1 MHTVTDA
8 FNAACSAPGREITSK
23 VNFNGTTDLSASEIQ
38 EIVITEQFGSSDGVT
53 IGAAFSSSCKVTF
66 YKQDNLPLNGAYFI
80 PSAGIMVGGEAQYVQ
95 KGKYYIPSDGVED
108 SGKLWVTVTGYDRMA
123 GLTEDYMPT
132 ITFPA
137 TPAQVLADVCKQAS
151 VTPPAVTMP
160 SIQIAAPYT
169 GTLRQQ
175 LGWLAGLIGCNA
187 KFDATGNLV
196 FCWYTDGGLTIGRD
210 TQYMDGLTL
219 TTDDAFTIHSLLT
232 GTDSNPISVGAG
244 KGITTIN
251 PYMTAEV
258 AETVFAKINGKTM
271 RPCTVKWRGNP
282 AVEAG
287 DIVSVIGGSG
297 ENLTAYVMELKTQ
310 IKGGMSADL
319 TCYGPSD
326 TDYATPSPSEQKF
339 KRMYEDVVKSF
350 QDATQKIIGAQ
361 GGYFEI
367 TYDKDGYPTGWTL
380 RNTPTVEDN
389 TKMWI
394 MSTGGLG
401 FSTDGGKT
409 ISKVALTMDGTIN
422 GAALAIGSVSQD
434 AVSGLSQK
442 LIAIDGKLESTISK
456 TEAQK
461 IYATKTDL
469 ENIELTPGPPGPAGA
484 DGKDGTNG
492 TNGLSV
498 WITYHDDTTTPA
510 TPTGNGTLN
519 GWHTDLTAAVVWMSQ
534 KVAASATAGAWG
546 APIRI
551 LGEKGEQGIQ
561 GVPGEKGDPGATGP
575 QGEQGI
581 PGEKGDPGEQG
592 PQGVKGDTG
601 ATGPQGPQGVKGA
614 DGKTYFTW
622 IKYADSPTSG
632 MSDNPTGKKYIG
644 IAYNKLTATESTNY
658 ADYTWS
664 LIKGDKGDK
673 GDKGATGDT
682 GPQGEQGEKG
692 ATGATGPRGP
702 QGDKGA
708 TGPQG
713 EKGATGPTGP
723 TGPQGEKGATGPQGV
738 SVTATTV
745 EYYLSASDT
754 ELSGG
759 SWQPT
764 APAITDGKYLWG
776 RTKITYSNGQTAYTG
791 AYCISKAMTES
802 AEPVVSAT
810 RTAVTKLTQDVDSF
824 KATVSET
831 YTEKSNFNEF
841 RQKAEND
848 LTANSTAIEQRY
860 TEIKAVEQQVLGV
873 DGKVTDVQKKVT
885 ETAGYIRTGK
895 VAEDESGNPIYGVKI
910 GQTDTAGNYN
920 AFAQFSAGR
929 ISFFDEAGKE
939 ISHFAGKDFFVDSG
953 IIVQNLNLGGY
964 ELRRNKGLGFK
975 WIGG

>member
-23 VNFNGTTDLSASEIQ
+23 ILFNGTTELGASEVQ
-38 EIVITEQFGSSDGVT
+38 EISITEQFGSSDGAT
-53 IGAAFSSSCKVTF
+53 IGAAFSSQCKVVI
-66 YKQDNLPLNGAYFI
+66 YKQTPALQLSGGNFI
-80 PSAGIMVGGEAQYVQ
+80 PSVGIMVGGEAQYVQ
-95 KGKYYIPSDGVED
+95 KGKFYIPSDGVED

-196 FCWYTDGGLTIGRD
+196 FCWYADGGLTVDRG

-258 AETVFAKINGKTM
+258 AETVFAEIDGKTM
-271 RPCTVKWRGNP
+271 QPCTVKWRGNP

-339 KRMYEDVVKSF
+339 KRMYDDVVKSF

-394 MSTGGLG
+394 MSIGGLG
-401 FSTDGGKT
+401 FSKDGGKT

-442 LIAIDGKLESTISK
+442 LIAIDGKFESTISK

-461 IYATKTDL
+461 TYATKTDL

-492 TNGLSV
+492 ANGLSV

-575 QGEQGI
+575 QG
-581 PGEKGDPGEQG
+581 
-592 PQGVKGDTG
+592 
-601 ATGPQGPQGVKGA
+601 
-614 DGKTYFTW
+614 
-622 IKYADSPTSG
+622 
-632 MSDNPTGKKYIG
+632 
-644 IAYNKLTATESTNY
+644 
-658 ADYTWS
+658 
-664 LIKGDKGDK
+664 
-673 GDKGATGDT
+673 
-682 GPQGEQGEKG
+682 
-692 ATGATGPRGP
+692 
-702 QGDKGA
+702 
-708 TGPQG
+708 
-713 EKGATGPTGP
+713 
-723 TGPQGEKGATGPQGV
+723 V

-745 EYYLSASDT
+745 EYYLSTSET

-802 AEPVVSAT
+802 AEPIVSET

-841 RQKAEND
+841 KQKTESD

-920 AFAQFSAGR
+920 AFAQFTAGR
-929 ISFFDEAGKE
+929 ISFFDETGKE
-939 ISHFAGKDFFVDSG
+939 ISHFAGKDFYIDSG

>member
-23 VNFNGTTDLSASEIQ
+23 VNFNGTTDLPASEIQ
-38 EIVITEQFGSSDGVT
+38 EIVVTEQFGSSDGVT

-151 VTPPAVTMP
+151 VIPPTVTMP

-196 FCWYTDGGLTIGRD
+196 FCWYADGGLTIDRD

-219 TTDDAFTIHSLLT
+219 TTDDTFTIHSLLT

-258 AETVFAKINGKTM
+258 AETVFAKIDGKTM

-350 QDATQKIIGAQ
+350 QEATQKIIGAQ

-394 MSTGGLG
+394 MSIGGLG
-401 FSTDGGKT
+401 FSKDGGKT
-409 ISKVALTMDGTIN
+409 ISNVALTMDGTIN
-422 GAALAIGSVSQD
+422 GGALAIGSVQQD

-442 LIAIDGKLESTISK
+442 FTAIDGQMESKISK
-456 TEAQK
+456 EEVVK
-461 IYATKTDL
+461 DYATKKEL
-469 ENIELTPGPPGPAGA
+469 EDIELTPGPAGEP
-484 DGKDGTNG
+484 GKDG

-510 TPTGNGTLN
+510 TPTGNGTLS

-546 APIRI
+546 TPIRI
-551 LGEKGEQGIQ
+551 LGQDGQQ
-561 GVPGEKGDPGATGP
+561 GEKGDPGKNGT
-575 QGEQGI
+575 
-581 PGEKGDPGEQG
+581 
-592 PQGVKGDTG
+592 
-601 ATGPQGPQGVKGA
+601 
-614 DGKTYFTW
+614 DGK
-622 IKYADSPTSG
+622 D
-632 MSDNPTGKKYIG
+632 
-644 IAYNKLTATESTNY
+644 
-658 ADYTWS
+658 
-664 LIKGDKGDK
+664 
-673 GDKGATGDT
+673 GA
-682 GPQGEQGEKG
+682 
-692 ATGATGPRGP
+692 A
-702 QGDKGA
+702 
-708 TGPQG
+708 
-713 EKGATGPTGP
+713 
-723 TGPQGEKGATGPQGV
+723 GV
-738 SVTATTV
+738 SVTNTDV
-745 EYYLSASDT
+745 EYYLSTSET

-759 SWQPT
+759 TWQST

-776 RTKITYSNGQTAYTG
+776 RTKITYSNGQTSYTG
-791 AYCISKAMTES
+791 AYCISKAMAES
-802 AEPVVSAT
+802 AKPQIDQVTQTTHQQITDLQQNVNSIILSALENYVETGDFDSYKEEVS
-810 RTAVTKLTQDVDSF
+810 TKLSV
-824 KATVSET
+824 
-831 YTEKSNFNEF
+831 
-841 RQKAEND
+841 
-848 LTANSTAIEQRY
+848 LTDQLSIDIT
-860 TEIKAVEQQVLGV
+860 
-873 DGKVTDVQKKVT
+873 KVT
-885 ETAGYIRTGK
+885 ERIDKVDGDLQSKYSEITKAFRFTSDGLIIGETGNEILLRLDNDVLQFVRNNTPELQITAEGVEAMRIK
-895 VAEDESGNPIYGVKI
+895 VSILCIGNVVWTEDENGDVIAS
-910 GQTDTAGNYN
+910 
-920 AFAQFSAGR
+920 
-929 ISFFDEAGKE
+929 
-939 ISHFAGKDFFVDSG
+939 
-953 IIVQNLNLGGY
+953 
-964 ELRRNKGLGFK
+964 
-975 WIGG
+975 

>member
-23 VNFNGTTDLSASEIQ
+23 ILFNGTTELAASEVQ
-38 EIVITEQFGSSDGVT
+38 EISITEQFGSSDGVT

-137 TPAQVLADVCKQAS
+137 TPTQVLADVCKQAS

-196 FCWYTDGGLTIGRD
+196 FCWYTDGNLTIDRD

-258 AETVFAKINGKTM
+258 AETIFAKIDGKTM

-339 KRMYEDVVKSF
+339 KRMYKDVVKSF

-442 LIAIDGKLESTISK
+442 LIAIDGKFESTISK

-461 IYATKTDL
+461 TYATKTDL

-498 WITYHDDTTTPA
+498 WITYHDGTTTPA
-510 TPTGNGTLN
+510 KPTGDGTLN
-519 GWHTDLTAAVVWMSQ
+519 GWHTDLTDAVVWLSQ
-534 KVAASATAGAWG
+534 KVAASASSGTWG
-546 APIRI
+546 TPVRI
-551 LGEKGEQGIQ
+551 
-561 GVPGEKGDPGATGP
+561 V
-575 QGEQGI
+575 
-581 PGEKGDPGEQG
+581 
-592 PQGVKGDTG
+592 
-601 ATGPQGPQGVKGA
+601 GA
-614 DGKTYFTW
+614 DGKPGT
-622 IKYADSPTSG
+622 
-632 MSDNPTGKKYIG
+632 
-644 IAYNKLTATESTNY
+644 
-658 ADYTWS
+658 
-664 LIKGDKGDK
+664 KGDD
-673 GDKGATGDT
+673 
-682 GPQGEQGEKG
+682 
-692 ATGATGPRGP
+692 
-702 QGDKGA
+702 
-708 TGPQG
+708 
-713 EKGATGPTGP
+713 
-723 TGPQGEKGATGPQGV
+723 GV
-738 SVTATTV
+738 SVTSTEV
-745 EYYLSASDT
+745 EYYLSTSDT

-759 SWQPT
+759 TWQPA
-764 APAITDGKYLWG
+764 APTITDGTYLWS
-776 RTKITYSNGQTAYTG
+776 RTKITYSDGQTAYTG

-802 AEPVVSAT
+802 AKPQIDQLSQTTHQQITDLQQNVNSIILSALENYVQTGDFGSYKEEVS
-810 RTAVTKLTQDVDSF
+810 TKLSV
-824 KATVSET
+824 
-831 YTEKSNFNEF
+831 
-841 RQKAEND
+841 
-848 LTANSTAIEQRY
+848 LTDQ
-860 TEIKAVEQQVLGV
+860 LGI
-873 DGKVTDVQKKVT
+873 DITKVT
-885 ETAGYIRTGK
+885 ERIDKVDGDLQSKYSEITKAFRFTDEGLFIGETGNEILLRLDNDVLQFVRNNTPELQITAEGVEAARIK
-895 VAEDESGNPIYGVKI
+895 VSTLIIGNVIHAADENG
-910 GQTDTAGNYN
+910 
-920 AFAQFSAGR
+920 
-929 ISFFDEAGKE
+929 DE
-939 ISHFAGKDFFVDSG
+939 
-953 IIVQNLNLGGY
+953 IVY
-964 ELRRNKGLGFK
+964 
-975 WIGG
+975 

>member
-1 MHTVTDA
+1 MYSVTDA
-8 FNAACSAPGREITSK
+8 FNAACAAPGREITSK
-23 VNFNGTTDLSASEIQ
+23 ILFNGATELAASEVQ
-38 EIVITEQFGSSDGVT
+38 EISVTEQFGSSEGVT
-53 IGAAFSSSCKVTF
+53 IGAAFSSQCKVVI
-66 YKQDNLPLNGAYFI
+66 YKQTPALPLSGGNFTPY
-80 PSAGIMVGGEAQYVQ
+80 AGIMVDGTAQFVP
-95 KGKYYIPSDGVED
+95 KGKFYIPSDGVEKTGD
-108 SGKLWVTVTGYDRMA
+108 LWLTITGYDRMA

-137 TPAQVLADVCKQAS
+137 TPAQVLTDVCKQAS

-160 SIQIAAPYT
+160 SIQITAPYT

-196 FCWYTDGGLTIGRD
+196 FCWYADSGLTIDRD

-232 GTDSNPISVGAG
+232 GTDSNPISVGVG

-258 AETVFAKINGKTM
+258 AETVFAKIDGKTM

-461 IYATKTDL
+461 TYATKTDL

-498 WITYHDDTTTPA
+498 WITYHDGTTTPA
-510 TPTGNGTLN
+510 KPTGNGTLN

-546 APIRI
+546 TPIRI

-592 PQGVKGDTG
+592 PQG
-601 ATGPQGPQGVKGA
+601 
-614 DGKTYFTW
+614 
-622 IKYADSPTSG
+622 
-632 MSDNPTGKKYIG
+632 
-644 IAYNKLTATESTNY
+644 
-658 ADYTWS
+658 
-664 LIKGDKGDK
+664 
-673 GDKGATGDT
+673 
-682 GPQGEQGEKG
+682 EKG
-692 ATGATGPRGP
+692 ATGATGP
-702 QGDKGA
+702 
-708 TGPQG
+708 QG
-713 EKGATGPTGP
+713 EKGT
-723 TGPQGEKGATGPQGV
+723 TGPQGV

-745 EYYLSASDT
+745 EYYLSTSET

-759 SWQPT
+759 TWQAT
-764 APAITDGKYLWG
+764 APTITDGTYLWS
-776 RTKITYSNGQTAYTG
+776 RTKLTYSNGQTAYTG
-791 AYCISKAMTES
+791 AYCISKAMAES
-802 AEPVVSAT
+802 AKPQIDQVSQTTHQQITDLQQNVNSIILSALENYVQT
-810 RTAVTKLTQDVDSF
+810 GDFGSYKEEVSTKLSV
-824 KATVSET
+824 
-831 YTEKSNFNEF
+831 
-841 RQKAEND
+841 
-848 LTANSTAIEQRY
+848 LTDQ
-860 TEIKAVEQQVLGV
+860 LGI
-873 DGKVTDVQKKVT
+873 DITKVT
-885 ETAGYIRTGK
+885 ERIDK
-895 VAEDESGNPIYGVKI
+895 VDGDLQSKYSEITKAFRFTKDGLIIGESGNEILLRLDNDVLQFVRNNTPELQITAEGVEATRVKVTILII
-910 GQTDTAGNYN
+910 GNVIHQA
-920 AFAQFSAGR
+920 
-929 ISFFDEAGKE
+929 DENGDE
-939 ISHFAGKDFFVDSG
+939 IV
-953 IIVQNLNLGGY
+953 Y
-964 ELRRNKGLGFK
+964 
-975 WIGG
+975 

>member
-1 MHTVTDA
+1 MYSVTDA
-8 FNAACSAPGREITSK
+8 FNAACAAPGREITSK
-23 VNFNGTTDLSASEIQ
+23 ILFNGTTELAASEVQ
-38 EIVITEQFGSSDGVT
+38 EISITEQFGSSDGVT
-53 IGAAFSSSCKVTF
+53 IGAAFSSQCKVVI
-66 YKQDNLPLNGAYFI
+66 YKQTPALPLSGGNFTPY
-80 PSAGIMVGGEAQYVQ
+80 AGIMVDGEAQYVQ

-123 GLTEDYMPT
+123 GLTDDYMPT

-137 TPAQVLADVCKQAS
+137 TPTQVLADVCKQAG

-169 GTLRQQ
+169 GTLREQ

-196 FCWYTDGGLTIGRD
+196 FCWYADSGLTIDRD

-258 AETVFAKINGKTM
+258 AETVFAEINGKTM

-350 QDATQKIIGAQ
+350 QDATQKIIGAR

-394 MSTGGLG
+394 MSIGGLG
-401 FSTDGGKT
+401 FSKDGGKT

-442 LIAIDGKLESTISK
+442 FIAIDGKFESTISK

-461 IYATKTDL
+461 TYATKTDL

-546 APIRI
+546 TPIRI

-581 PGEKGDPGEQG
+581 PGEKG
-592 PQGVKGDTG
+592 PQGEKG
-601 ATGPQGPQGVKGA
+601 ATGPQGPQ
-614 DGKTYFTW
+614 
-622 IKYADSPTSG
+622 
-632 MSDNPTGKKYIG
+632 
-644 IAYNKLTATESTNY
+644 
-658 ADYTWS
+658 
-664 LIKGDKGDK
+664 

-682 GPQGEQGEKG
+682 GPQGEQGVKG
-692 ATGATGPRGP
+692 DTGATGPR
-702 QGDKGA
+702 
-708 TGPQG
+708 
-713 EKGATGPTGP
+713 
-723 TGPQGEKGATGPQGV
+723 GPQGEKGATGPQGV

-745 EYYLSASDT
+745 EYYLSASET

-759 SWQPT
+759 TWQST

-776 RTKITYSNGQTAYTG
+776 RTKITYSNGKTAYTG

-802 AEPVVSAT
+802 AEPIVSET

-920 AFAQFSAGR
+920 AFAQFTAGR
-929 ISFFDEAGKE
+929 ISFFDETGKE
-939 ISHFAGKDFFVDSG
+939 ISHFAGKDFYIDSG

>member
-23 VNFNGTTDLSASEIQ
+23 VNFNGMTDLPASEIQ
-38 EIVITEQFGSSDGVT
+38 EIVVTEQFGSSDGVT

-80 PSAGIMVGGEAQYVQ
+80 PSVGIMVGGEAQYVQ

-137 TPAQVLADVCKQAS
+137 TPTQVLADVCKQAG

-160 SIQIAAPYT
+160 NIQIAAPYT

-196 FCWYTDGGLTIGRD
+196 FCWYADGGLTVDRD

-581 PGEKGDPGEQG
+581 PGEKGD
-592 PQGVKGDTG
+592 TG
-601 ATGPQGPQGVKGA
+601 ATGP
-614 DGKTYFTW
+614 
-622 IKYADSPTSG
+622 
-632 MSDNPTGKKYIG
+632 
-644 IAYNKLTATESTNY
+644 
-658 ADYTWS
+658 
-664 LIKGDKGDK
+664 
-673 GDKGATGDT
+673 
-682 GPQGEQGEKG
+682 
-692 ATGATGPRGP
+692 
-702 QGDKGA
+702 
-708 TGPQG
+708 
-713 EKGATGPTGP
+713 
-723 TGPQGEKGATGPQGV
+723 TGPQGV

-745 EYYLSASDT
+745 EYYLSTSET

-759 SWQPT
+759 TWQST
-764 APAITDGKYLWG
+764 APAITDGKYLWS

-841 RQKAEND
+841 KQKTESD

-920 AFAQFSAGR
+920 AFAQFTAGR
-929 ISFFDEAGKE
+929 ISFFDETGKE
-939 ISHFAGKDFFVDSG
+939 ISHFAGKDFYIDSG

>member
-23 VNFNGTTDLSASEIQ
+23 VNFNGTTDLPASEIQ

-80 PSAGIMVGGEAQYVQ
+80 PSVGIMVGGEAQYVQ

-196 FCWYTDGGLTIGRD
+196 FCWYADSGLTIDRD

-251 PYMTAEV
+251 PYMTAEA

-394 MSTGGLG
+394 MSIGGLG
-401 FSTDGGKT
+401 FSNDGGKT

-442 LIAIDGKLESTISK
+442 LIAIDGKFESTISK

-461 IYATKTDL
+461 TYATKTDL

-498 WITYHDDTTTPA
+498 WITYHDGTTTPA
-510 TPTGNGTLN
+510 KPTGNGTLN

-546 APIRI
+546 TPIRI
-551 LGEKGEQGIQ
+551 LGEKGEQGPQ
-561 GVPGEKGDPGATGP
+561 GVPGEKGDPGA
-575 QGEQGI
+575 
-581 PGEKGDPGEQG
+581 KGDPGKDG
-592 PQGVKGDTG
+592 TNGKDGSPG
-601 ATGPQGPQGVKGA
+601 ATGPQ
-614 DGKTYFTW
+614 
-622 IKYADSPTSG
+622 
-632 MSDNPTGKKYIG
+632 
-644 IAYNKLTATESTNY
+644 
-658 ADYTWS
+658 
-664 LIKGDKGDK
+664 
-673 GDKGATGDT
+673 
-682 GPQGEQGEKG
+682 
-692 ATGATGPRGP
+692 
-702 QGDKGA
+702 
-708 TGPQG
+708 
-713 EKGATGPTGP
+713 
-723 TGPQGEKGATGPQGV
+723 GPQGV

-745 EYYLSASDT
+745 EYYLSTSET

-759 SWQPT
+759 AWQST
-764 APAITDGKYLWG
+764 APTITDGKYLWG
-776 RTKITYSNGQTAYTG
+776 RTKITYSNGKTAYTG

-802 AEPVVSAT
+802 AEPIVSET

-920 AFAQFSAGR
+920 AFAQFTAGR
-929 ISFFDEAGKE
+929 ISFFDETGKE
-939 ISHFAGKDFFVDSG
+939 ISHFAGKDFFIDSG

>member
-1 MHTVTDA
+1 MYSVTDA
-8 FNAACSAPGREITSK
+8 FNSACAAPGREITSK
-23 VNFNGTTDLSASEIQ
+23 ILFNGTKELAASEVQ
-38 EIVITEQFGSSDGVT
+38 EISITEQFGSSDGAT

-80 PSAGIMVGGEAQYVQ
+80 PSVGIMVGGEAQYAQ
-95 KGKYYIPSDGVED
+95 KGKYYIPTDGVED

-151 VTPPAVTMP
+151 VTPPVVTMP

-196 FCWYTDGGLTIGRD
+196 FCWYADGGLTIDRD

-232 GTDSNPISVGAG
+232 GTDSNPISVGVG

-258 AETVFAKINGKTM
+258 AETVFAEINGKTM
-271 RPCTVKWRGNP
+271 RPCTIKWRGNP

-339 KRMYEDVVKSF
+339 KRMYDDVVKSF

-394 MSTGGLG
+394 MSIGGLG
-401 FSTDGGKT
+401 FSKDGGKT
-409 ISKVALTMDGTIN
+409 ISNVALTMDGTIN
-422 GAALAIGSVSQD
+422 GGALAVGSVKQD
-434 AVSGLSQK
+434 AVSGLSQQFT
-442 LIAIDGKLESTISK
+442 AIDGKLESKISI
-456 TEAQK
+456 TEANK
-461 IYATKTDL
+461 SFATKKEL

-498 WITYHDDTTTPA
+498 WITYHDGTTTPA
-510 TPTGNGTLN
+510 KPTGNGTLN

-546 APIRI
+546 TPIRI
-551 LGEKGEQGIQ
+551 LGEKGEQGPQ
-561 GVPGEKGDPGATGP
+561 GVPGEKGDPGA
-575 QGEQGI
+575 
-581 PGEKGDPGEQG
+581 KGDPGKDG
-592 PQGVKGDTG
+592 TNGKDGSPG
-601 ATGPQGPQGVKGA
+601 ATGPQ
-614 DGKTYFTW
+614 
-622 IKYADSPTSG
+622 
-632 MSDNPTGKKYIG
+632 
-644 IAYNKLTATESTNY
+644 
-658 ADYTWS
+658 
-664 LIKGDKGDK
+664 
-673 GDKGATGDT
+673 
-682 GPQGEQGEKG
+682 
-692 ATGATGPRGP
+692 
-702 QGDKGA
+702 
-708 TGPQG
+708 
-713 EKGATGPTGP
+713 
-723 TGPQGEKGATGPQGV
+723 GPQGV

-745 EYYLSASDT
+745 EYYLSTSET

-759 SWQPT
+759 AWQST
-764 APAITDGKYLWG
+764 APTITDGKYLWG
-776 RTKITYSNGQTAYTG
+776 RTKITYSNGKTAYTG

-802 AEPVVSAT
+802 AEPIVSET

-895 VAEDESGNPIYGVKI
+895 VADDESGNPIYGVKI

-920 AFAQFSAGR
+920 AFAQFTAGR

-939 ISHFAGKDFFVDSG
+939 ISHFAGKDFYIDSG

>member
-1 MHTVTDA
+1 MYSVTDA
-8 FNAACSAPGREITSK
+8 FNSACAAPGREITSK
-23 VNFNGTTDLSASEIQ
+23 ILFNGKKELAASEVQ
-38 EIVITEQFGSSDGVT
+38 EISITEQFGSSDGAT
-53 IGAAFSSSCKVTF
+53 IGAAFSSQCKVVI
-66 YKQDNLPLNGAYFI
+66 YKQTPALQLSGGNFT
-80 PSAGIMVGGEAQYVQ
+80 PSVGIMVGGEAQYVQ
-95 KGKYYIPSDGVED
+95 KGKFYIPSDGVEKTGD
-108 SGKLWVTVTGYDRMA
+108 LWLTITGYDRMA

-137 TPAQVLADVCKQAS
+137 TPAQVLADVCKQAG

-196 FCWYTDGGLTIGRD
+196 FCWYADGGLTIDRD
-210 TQYMDGLTL
+210 AQYMNGLTL

-258 AETVFAKINGKTM
+258 AETVFAKIDGKTM

-319 TCYGPSD
+319 TCYAPSD

-339 KRMYEDVVKSF
+339 KRMYDDVVKSF

-367 TYDKDGYPTGWTL
+367 TYNKDGYPTGWTL

-442 LIAIDGKLESTISK
+442 LIAIDGKFESTISK

-461 IYATKTDL
+461 TYATKTDL

-498 WITYHDDTTTPA
+498 WITYHDGTATPA
-510 TPTGNGTLN
+510 APTGDGTKN
-519 GWHTDLTAAVVWMSQ
+519 GWHTNLTDAVVWLSQ
-534 KVAASATAGAWG
+534 KVAASASSSTWG
-546 APIRI
+546 TPVRI
-551 LGEKGEQGIQ
+551 
-561 GVPGEKGDPGATGP
+561 V
-575 QGEQGI
+575 
-581 PGEKGDPGEQG
+581 
-592 PQGVKGDTG
+592 
-601 ATGPQGPQGVKGA
+601 GA
-614 DGKTYFTW
+614 DGKPGT
-622 IKYADSPTSG
+622 
-632 MSDNPTGKKYIG
+632 
-644 IAYNKLTATESTNY
+644 
-658 ADYTWS
+658 
-664 LIKGDKGDK
+664 KGDD
-673 GDKGATGDT
+673 
-682 GPQGEQGEKG
+682 
-692 ATGATGPRGP
+692 
-702 QGDKGA
+702 
-708 TGPQG
+708 
-713 EKGATGPTGP
+713 
-723 TGPQGEKGATGPQGV
+723 GV
-738 SVTATTV
+738 SVTNTDV
-745 EYYLSASDT
+745 EYYLSTSET

-759 SWQPT
+759 TWQST

-791 AYCISKAMTES
+791 AYCISKAMADSAKPQIDQVVKTTRQQITDVQQNVNSIILSALENYVKTGDFGSYKEEVNTKLSVLTDQLGIDITKVTERIDNMDGDLQAKYES
-802 AEPVVSAT
+802 ITKAFRFTDRGLIIGESGNEILLRLDNDVLQFVRNNTPELQITADG
-810 RTAVTKLTQDVDSF
+810 AVTKRITTDALIIGNVIFQRDDVGD
-824 KATVSET
+824 
-831 YTEKSNFNEF
+831 
-841 RQKAEND
+841 
-848 LTANSTAIEQRY
+848 
-860 TEIKAVEQQVLGV
+860 
-873 DGKVTDVQKKVT
+873 VT
-885 ETAGYIRTGK
+885 
-895 VAEDESGNPIYGVKI
+895 IY
-910 GQTDTAGNYN
+910 
-920 AFAQFSAGR
+920 
-929 ISFFDEAGKE
+929 
-939 ISHFAGKDFFVDSG
+939 
-953 IIVQNLNLGGY
+953 
-964 ELRRNKGLGFK
+964 
-975 WIGG
+975 

>member
-23 VNFNGTTDLSASEIQ
+23 ILFNGTTELAASEVQ
-38 EIVITEQFGSSDGVT
+38 EISITEQFGSSDGAT
-53 IGAAFSSSCKVTF
+53 IGAAFSSQCKVVI
-66 YKQDNLPLNGAYFI
+66 YKQTPALQLSGGNFT
-80 PSAGIMVGGEAQYVQ
+80 PSVGIMVGGEAQYVQ
-95 KGKYYIPSDGVED
+95 KGKFYIPSDGVEKTGD
-108 SGKLWVTVTGYDRMA
+108 LWLTITGYDRMA

-137 TPAQVLADVCKQAS
+137 TPTQVLADVCKQAG
-151 VTPPAVTMP
+151 VTPPTVTMP

-196 FCWYTDGGLTIGRD
+196 FCWYADSGLTIDRD

-219 TTDDAFTIHSLLT
+219 TTEDAFTIHSLLT

-258 AETVFAKINGKTM
+258 AETVFAKIDGKTM

-287 DIVSVIGGSG
+287 DIISVTGGSG

-394 MSTGGLG
+394 MSIGGLG
-401 FSTDGGKT
+401 FSKDGGKT

-442 LIAIDGKLESTISK
+442 FIAIDGKFESTISK

-461 IYATKTDL
+461 TYATKTDL

-546 APIRI
+546 TPIRI
-551 LGEKGEQGIQ
+551 LGQDGQQ
-561 GVPGEKGDPGATGP
+561 GEKGDPGKNGT
-575 QGEQGI
+575 
-581 PGEKGDPGEQG
+581 
-592 PQGVKGDTG
+592 
-601 ATGPQGPQGVKGA
+601 
-614 DGKTYFTW
+614 DGK
-622 IKYADSPTSG
+622 D
-632 MSDNPTGKKYIG
+632 
-644 IAYNKLTATESTNY
+644 
-658 ADYTWS
+658 
-664 LIKGDKGDK
+664 
-673 GDKGATGDT
+673 GA
-682 GPQGEQGEKG
+682 
-692 ATGATGPRGP
+692 A
-702 QGDKGA
+702 
-708 TGPQG
+708 
-713 EKGATGPTGP
+713 
-723 TGPQGEKGATGPQGV
+723 GV
-738 SVTATTV
+738 SVTNTDV
-745 EYYLSASDT
+745 EYYLSTSAT

-759 SWQPT
+759 TWQST

-776 RTKITYSNGQTAYTG
+776 RTKITYSNGKTAYTG

-802 AEPVVSAT
+802 AEPIVSET

-920 AFAQFSAGR
+920 AFAQFTAGR

-939 ISHFAGKDFFVDSG
+939 ISHFAGADFFVDSG

>member
-1 MHTVTDA
+1 MYSVTDA
-8 FNAACSAPGREITSK
+8 FNSACAAPGREITSK
-23 VNFNGTTDLSASEIQ
+23 ILFNGTTELAASEVQ
-38 EIVITEQFGSSDGVT
+38 EISITEQFGSSDGAT
-53 IGAAFSSSCKVTF
+53 IGAAFSSQCKVVI
-66 YKQDNLPLNGAYFI
+66 YKQTPALQLSGGNFT
-80 PSAGIMVGGEAQYVQ
+80 PSVGIMVGGEAQYVQ
-95 KGKYYIPSDGVED
+95 KGKFYIPSDGVEKTGD
-108 SGKLWVTVTGYDRMA
+108 LWLTITGYDRMA

-137 TPAQVLADVCKQAS
+137 TPAQVLADVCKQAG

-196 FCWYTDGGLTIGRD
+196 FCWYADSGLTIDRD

-219 TTDDAFTIHSLLT
+219 TTDDVFTIHSLLT

-258 AETVFAKINGKTM
+258 AETVFAKIDGKTM

-339 KRMYEDVVKSF
+339 KRMYDDVVKSF

-367 TYDKDGYPTGWTL
+367 TYNKDGYPTGWTL

-442 LIAIDGKLESTISK
+442 LIAIDGKFESTISK

-461 IYATKTDL
+461 TYATKTDL

-498 WITYHDDTTTPA
+498 WITYHDGTTTPA
-510 TPTGNGTLN
+510 KPTGNGTLN

-546 APIRI
+546 TPIRI
-551 LGEKGEQGIQ
+551 LGQDGQQ
-561 GVPGEKGDPGATGP
+561 GEKGDPGKNGT
-575 QGEQGI
+575 
-581 PGEKGDPGEQG
+581 
-592 PQGVKGDTG
+592 
-601 ATGPQGPQGVKGA
+601 
-614 DGKTYFTW
+614 DGK
-622 IKYADSPTSG
+622 D
-632 MSDNPTGKKYIG
+632 
-644 IAYNKLTATESTNY
+644 
-658 ADYTWS
+658 
-664 LIKGDKGDK
+664 
-673 GDKGATGDT
+673 GA
-682 GPQGEQGEKG
+682 
-692 ATGATGPRGP
+692 A
-702 QGDKGA
+702 
-708 TGPQG
+708 
-713 EKGATGPTGP
+713 
-723 TGPQGEKGATGPQGV
+723 GV
-738 SVTATTV
+738 SVTHTDV
-745 EYYLSASDT
+745 EYYLSTSET

-759 SWQPT
+759 TWQPA

-791 AYCISKAMTES
+791 AYCISKAMADSAKPQIDQVVQTTRQQITDLQQNVNSIILSALENYVETGDFGSYKEEVSTKLSVLTDQLGIDITKVTERIDNVDGDLQAKYES
-802 AEPVVSAT
+802 ITKAFRFTDSGLIIGETGNEILLRLDNDVLQFVRNNTPELQITADG
-810 RTAVTKLTQDVDSF
+810 AVTKRIT
-824 KATVSET
+824 
-831 YTEKSNFNEF
+831 
-841 RQKAEND
+841 
-848 LTANSTAIEQRY
+848 
-860 TEIKAVEQQVLGV
+860 
-873 DGKVTDVQKKVT
+873 TDVLVIGNVIFRHDDVGDVT
-885 ETAGYIRTGK
+885 
-895 VAEDESGNPIYGVKI
+895 IY
-910 GQTDTAGNYN
+910 
-920 AFAQFSAGR
+920 
-929 ISFFDEAGKE
+929 
-939 ISHFAGKDFFVDSG
+939 
-953 IIVQNLNLGGY
+953 
-964 ELRRNKGLGFK
+964 
-975 WIGG
+975 

>member
-23 VNFNGTTDLSASEIQ
+23 VNFNGTTDLPASEIQ

-80 PSAGIMVGGEAQYVQ
+80 PSVGIMVGGEAQYVQ

-137 TPAQVLADVCKQAS
+137 TPTQVLADVCKQAG

-196 FCWYTDGGLTIGRD
+196 FCWYADGGLTIDRD

-232 GTDSNPISVGAG
+232 GTDSKPISVGSG

-258 AETVFAKINGKTM
+258 AETVFAKIDGKTM

-339 KRMYEDVVKSF
+339 KRMYDDVVKSF

-367 TYDKDGYPTGWTL
+367 TYNKDGYPTGWTL

-442 LIAIDGKLESTISK
+442 LIAIDGKFESTISK

-461 IYATKTDL
+461 TYATKTDL

-484 DGKDGTNG
+484 DGKNGTNG

-510 TPTGNGTLN
+510 TPTGNGTQN
-519 GWHTDLTAAVVWMSQ
+519 GWHTGLTAAVVWMSQ

-546 APIRI
+546 TPIRI
-551 LGEKGEQGIQ
+551 LGQDGQQ
-561 GVPGEKGDPGATGP
+561 GEKGDPGKNGT
-575 QGEQGI
+575 
-581 PGEKGDPGEQG
+581 
-592 PQGVKGDTG
+592 
-601 ATGPQGPQGVKGA
+601 
-614 DGKTYFTW
+614 DGK
-622 IKYADSPTSG
+622 D
-632 MSDNPTGKKYIG
+632 
-644 IAYNKLTATESTNY
+644 
-658 ADYTWS
+658 
-664 LIKGDKGDK
+664 
-673 GDKGATGDT
+673 GA
-682 GPQGEQGEKG
+682 
-692 ATGATGPRGP
+692 A
-702 QGDKGA
+702 
-708 TGPQG
+708 
-713 EKGATGPTGP
+713 
-723 TGPQGEKGATGPQGV
+723 GV
-738 SVTATTV
+738 SVTHTDV
-745 EYYLSASDT
+745 EYYLSTSET
-754 ELSGG
+754 ELSSGT
-759 SWQPT
+759 WQST

-791 AYCISKAMTES
+791 AYCISKAMADS
-802 AEPVVSAT
+802 AKPQIDQVVQTT
-810 RTAVTKLTQDVDSF
+810 R
-824 KATVSET
+824 
-831 YTEKSNFNEF
+831 
-841 RQKAEND
+841 
-848 LTANSTAIEQRY
+848 
-860 TEIKAVEQQVLGV
+860 QQI
-873 DGKVTDVQKKVT
+873 TDVQQNVNSIILSALENYVETGDFGSYKEEVSTKLSVLTGQLGIDITKVT
-885 ETAGYIRTGK
+885 ERIDKVDGDLQAKYEYIKKAFTFGENGLIIGETGNPVVLVLDNDVMKFERNNTAELQITAGGVIGK
-895 VAEDESGNPIYGVKI
+895 RITTDALIIGNVIFQKDDVGDVAIY
-910 GQTDTAGNYN
+910 
-920 AFAQFSAGR
+920 
-929 ISFFDEAGKE
+929 
-939 ISHFAGKDFFVDSG
+939 
-953 IIVQNLNLGGY
+953 
-964 ELRRNKGLGFK
+964 
-975 WIGG
+975 

>member
-23 VNFNGTTDLSASEIQ
+23 VNFNGTTDLPASEIQ

-66 YKQDNLPLNGAYFI
+66 YKQGNLPLNGAYFI
-80 PSAGIMVGGEAQYVQ
+80 PSVGIMVGGEAQYVQ
-95 KGKYYIPSDGVED
+95 KGKYYIPSDGVEN

-151 VTPPAVTMP
+151 VTPPTVTMP
-160 SIQIAAPYT
+160 NIQIAAPYT

-196 FCWYTDGGLTIGRD
+196 FCWYADSGLTIDRD

-258 AETVFAKINGKTM
+258 AETVFAKIDGKTM

-339 KRMYEDVVKSF
+339 KRMYDDVVKSF

-367 TYDKDGYPTGWTL
+367 TYNKDGYPTGWTL

-422 GAALAIGSVSQD
+422 GSALAIGSVSQD

-442 LIAIDGKLESTISK
+442 LIAIDGKFESTISK

-461 IYATKTDL
+461 TYATKTDL

-492 TNGLSV
+492 LSV
-498 WITYHDDTTTPA
+498 WITYHDGTTTPA
-510 TPTGNGTLN
+510 APTGDGTKN
-519 GWHTDLTAAVVWMSQ
+519 GWHTNLTDAVVWLSQ
-534 KVAASATAGAWG
+534 KVAASASSGTWG
-546 APIRI
+546 TPVRI
-551 LGEKGEQGIQ
+551 
-561 GVPGEKGDPGATGP
+561 V
-575 QGEQGI
+575 
-581 PGEKGDPGEQG
+581 
-592 PQGVKGDTG
+592 
-601 ATGPQGPQGVKGA
+601 GA
-614 DGKTYFTW
+614 DGKPGT
-622 IKYADSPTSG
+622 
-632 MSDNPTGKKYIG
+632 
-644 IAYNKLTATESTNY
+644 
-658 ADYTWS
+658 
-664 LIKGDKGDK
+664 KGDD
-673 GDKGATGDT
+673 
-682 GPQGEQGEKG
+682 
-692 ATGATGPRGP
+692 
-702 QGDKGA
+702 
-708 TGPQG
+708 
-713 EKGATGPTGP
+713 
-723 TGPQGEKGATGPQGV
+723 GV
-738 SVTATTV
+738 SVTHTDV
-745 EYYLSASDT
+745 EYYLSTSET

-759 SWQPT
+759 TWQST
-764 APAITDGKYLWG
+764 APAITDGTYLWG

-791 AYCISKAMTES
+791 AYCISKAMADSAKPQIDQVVQTTRQQITDLQQNVNSIILSALENYVETGDFGSYKEEVSTKLSVLTDQLGIDITKVTERIDNVDGDLQAKYES
-802 AEPVVSAT
+802 ITKAFRFTDSGLIIGETGNEILLRLDNDVLQFVRNNTPELQITADG
-810 RTAVTKLTQDVDSF
+810 AVTKRIT
-824 KATVSET
+824 
-831 YTEKSNFNEF
+831 
-841 RQKAEND
+841 
-848 LTANSTAIEQRY
+848 
-860 TEIKAVEQQVLGV
+860 
-873 DGKVTDVQKKVT
+873 TDVLVIGNVIFRHDDVGDVT
-885 ETAGYIRTGK
+885 
-895 VAEDESGNPIYGVKI
+895 IY
-910 GQTDTAGNYN
+910 
-920 AFAQFSAGR
+920 
-929 ISFFDEAGKE
+929 
-939 ISHFAGKDFFVDSG
+939 
-953 IIVQNLNLGGY
+953 
-964 ELRRNKGLGFK
+964 
-975 WIGG
+975 

>member
-8 FNAACSAPGREITSK
+8 FNSACAAPGREITSK
-23 VNFNGTTDLSASEIQ
+23 ILFNGTTELAASEVQ
-38 EIVITEQFGSSDGVT
+38 EISITEQFGSSDGVT

-80 PSAGIMVGGEAQYVQ
+80 PSVGIMVGGESKYVQ

-196 FCWYTDGGLTIGRD
+196 FCWYADSGLTIDRD

-219 TTDDAFTIHSLLT
+219 TTEDAFTIHSLLT

-258 AETVFAKINGKTM
+258 AETVFAKIDGKTM

-287 DIVSVIGGSG
+287 DIISVTGGSG

-394 MSTGGLG
+394 MSIGGLG
-401 FSTDGGKT
+401 FSKDGGKT

-442 LIAIDGKLESTISK
+442 LIAIDGKFESTISK

-461 IYATKTDL
+461 TYATKTDL

-592 PQGVKGDTG
+592 PQG
-601 ATGPQGPQGVKGA
+601 
-614 DGKTYFTW
+614 
-622 IKYADSPTSG
+622 
-632 MSDNPTGKKYIG
+632 
-644 IAYNKLTATESTNY
+644 
-658 ADYTWS
+658 
-664 LIKGDKGDK
+664 
-673 GDKGATGDT
+673 
-682 GPQGEQGEKG
+682 EKG
-692 ATGATGPRGP
+692 ATGATGP
-702 QGDKGA
+702 
-708 TGPQG
+708 QG
-713 EKGATGPTGP
+713 EKGT
-723 TGPQGEKGATGPQGV
+723 TGPQGV

-745 EYYLSASDT
+745 EYYLSASET

-759 SWQPT
+759 TWQST

-776 RTKITYSNGQTAYTG
+776 RTKITYSNGKTAYTG

-802 AEPVVSAT
+802 AEPIVSET
-810 RTAVTKLTQDVDSF
+810 RTAVTKLTQDVDRF

-841 RQKAEND
+841 RKKAEND

-920 AFAQFSAGR
+920 AFAQFTAGR
-929 ISFFDEAGKE
+929 ISFFDEAGQE
-939 ISHFAGKDFFVDSG
+939 ISHFAGKDFYIDSG

>member
-23 VNFNGTTDLSASEIQ
+23 ILFNGTTELAASEVQ
-38 EIVITEQFGSSDGVT
+38 EISITEQFGSSDGAT
-53 IGAAFSSSCKVTF
+53 IGAAFSSQCKVVI
-66 YKQDNLPLNGAYFI
+66 YKQTPALQLSGGNFT
-80 PSAGIMVGGEAQYVQ
+80 PSVGIMVGGEAQYVQ
-95 KGKYYIPSDGVED
+95 KGKFYIPSDGVEKTGD
-108 SGKLWVTVTGYDRMA
+108 LWLTITGYDRMA

-196 FCWYTDGGLTIGRD
+196 FCWYADSGLTIDRD

-219 TTDDAFTIHSLLT
+219 TTEDAFTIHSLLT

-258 AETVFAKINGKTM
+258 AETVFAKIDGKTM

-287 DIVSVIGGSG
+287 DIISVTGGSG

-394 MSTGGLG
+394 MSIGGLG
-401 FSTDGGKT
+401 FSKDGGKT

-442 LIAIDGKLESTISK
+442 LIAIDGKFESTISK

-461 IYATKTDL
+461 TYATKTDL

-498 WITYHDDTTTPA
+498 WITYHDGTTTPA
-510 TPTGNGTLN
+510 KPTGNGTLN
-519 GWHTDLTAAVVWMSQ
+519 GWHTDLTASVVWMSQ

-561 GVPGEKGDPGATGP
+561 GVPGEKGDPGA
-575 QGEQGI
+575 
-581 PGEKGDPGEQG
+581 KGDPGKDG
-592 PQGVKGDTG
+592 TNGKDGSPG
-601 ATGPQGPQGVKGA
+601 ATGPQ
-614 DGKTYFTW
+614 
-622 IKYADSPTSG
+622 
-632 MSDNPTGKKYIG
+632 
-644 IAYNKLTATESTNY
+644 
-658 ADYTWS
+658 
-664 LIKGDKGDK
+664 
-673 GDKGATGDT
+673 
-682 GPQGEQGEKG
+682 
-692 ATGATGPRGP
+692 
-702 QGDKGA
+702 
-708 TGPQG
+708 
-713 EKGATGPTGP
+713 
-723 TGPQGEKGATGPQGV
+723 GPQGV

-745 EYYLSASDT
+745 EYYLSTSET

-759 SWQPT
+759 AWQST
-764 APAITDGKYLWG
+764 APTITDGKYLWG
-776 RTKITYSNGQTAYTG
+776 RTKITYSNGKTAYTG

-802 AEPVVSAT
+802 AEPIVSET

-831 YTEKSNFNEF
+831 YTEKSNFNAF
-841 RQKAEND
+841 KQKTESD

-860 TEIKAVEQQVLGV
+860 TEIKTVEQQVLGV
-873 DGKVTDVQKKVT
+873 DGKVTDVQKQVT

-920 AFAQFSAGR
+920 AFAQFTAGR
-929 ISFFDEAGKE
+929 ISFSMRPGTKSATLPAKIF
-939 ISHFAGKDFFVDSG
+939 SSTVVSS
-953 IIVQNLNLGGY
+953 
-964 ELRRNKGLGFK
+964 FK
-975 WIGG
+975 T